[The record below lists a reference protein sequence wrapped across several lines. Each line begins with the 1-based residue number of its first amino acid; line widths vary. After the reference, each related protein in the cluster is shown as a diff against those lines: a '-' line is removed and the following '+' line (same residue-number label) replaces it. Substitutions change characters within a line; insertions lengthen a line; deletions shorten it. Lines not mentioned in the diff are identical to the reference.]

1 MLNSIPHVVW
11 VFTLVVLLLLAYV
24 FILIYTKQDNEA
36 LKGLLIA
43 GAGALWGLAKNP
55 TQPQRGDTNIA
66 GDMNVEE
73 KKP

>member
-1 MLNSIPHVVW
+1 MLNQIPHVVW

-43 GAGALWGLAKNP
+43 GAGALWGLSKNP
-55 TQPQRGDTNIA
+55 ATPGPRVDATVA
-66 GDMNVEE
+66 GDLNVE
-73 KKP
+73 KP